1 MILHSNEQKK
11 RSESRKR
18 YLTVY
23 AVLELSKDLLRTR
36 GTTSISTSIL
46 QWTSTNAS
54 KRSLVITLVGF
65 KAPCTPLF
73 QEDQPLEIGFCT
85 CNNRC
90 KTSHFHYRNLKHDG
104 IATMVLA
111 ILQLICFHVNLP

>member
-1 MILHSNEQKK
+1 MLMILHSNEQKK

-65 KAPCTPLF
+65 KALAHHCFKKINLWKLVFAHVITDVKRPISIT
-73 QEDQPLEIGFCT
+73 EI
-85 CNNRC
+85 
-90 KTSHFHYRNLKHDG
+90 
-104 IATMVLA
+104 
-111 ILQLICFHVNLP
+111 